1 MATYIVASI
10 ICRLQ
15 LCYFMRC
22 LFFDVSTHKLSTT
35 YLILSLAIQFYSAA
49 SACYYLISFSPQS
62 PPRRRHNN
70 HRKWDRP
77 SGTTCHKVTASWST
91 WCYKFMEQFYRLV
104 PVERCDLYSSTSK
117 DKQVRPQ
124 KPKHRRCL
132 TPHVGNFGYLRFIN
146 LVDNNFRG
154 EIPEKVGRL
163 FRLEY
168 LLLANNHFSGKIPAN
183 LSHCSN
189 LVKFYAHGN
198 NL

>member
-1 MATYIVASI
+1 
-10 ICRLQ
+10 
-15 LCYFMRC
+15 
-22 LFFDVSTHKLSTT
+22 
-35 YLILSLAIQFYSAA
+35 
-49 SACYYLISFSPQS
+49 
-62 PPRRRHNN
+62 
-70 HRKWDRP
+70 
-77 SGTTCHKVTASWST
+77 
-91 WCYKFMEQFYRLV
+91 MEQFYRLV

-168 LLLANNHFSGKIPAN
+168 LLLANNHFSVPPEFGYLSKLTKLFICETHLSGQLLDFIGNPSAIQKDLVRLDASRNHFSSEIPAT
-183 LSHCSN
+183 LSTCTSLEYLNMEGNSFSGIILHCV
-189 LVKFYAHGN
+189 L
-198 NL
+198 